1 MSAAVDLVVVNFN
14 INFNGASDTLAALS
28 GVGLKLSHPASCL
41 MSNPTSTARR

>member
-14 INFNGASDTLAALS
+14 INVNGASDTLAALS
-28 GVGLKLSHPASCL
+28 GAGLKLSKPEWFL